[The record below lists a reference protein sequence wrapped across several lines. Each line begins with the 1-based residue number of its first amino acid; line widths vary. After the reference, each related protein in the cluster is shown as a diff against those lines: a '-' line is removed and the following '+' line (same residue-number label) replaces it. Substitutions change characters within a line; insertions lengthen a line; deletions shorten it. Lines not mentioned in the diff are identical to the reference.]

1 MTPYRVIVATA
12 AGAFVAWTPDQT
24 ADPAR
29 LQGSGALL
37 FAGIVRAIAAARYHL
52 RGADVRQVQIR
63 TNQDRKVLVYNRR
76 PDGTFTHYRADGEA

>member
-1 MTPYRVIVATA
+1 MTPYRVIVATCH
-12 AGAFVAWTPDQT
+12 GAFVAWTPDQS

-37 FAGIVRAIAAARYHL
+37 FAGVVRAIAAARYHL

-63 TNQDRKVLVYNRR
+63 TNQDRTILIYHKA
-76 PDGTFTHYRADGEA
+76 ADGRITFYRGEA